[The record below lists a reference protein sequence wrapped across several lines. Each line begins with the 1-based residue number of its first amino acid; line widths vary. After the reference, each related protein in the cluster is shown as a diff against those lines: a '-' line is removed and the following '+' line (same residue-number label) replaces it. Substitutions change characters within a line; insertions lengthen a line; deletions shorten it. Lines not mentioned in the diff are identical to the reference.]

1 MKRLALVIGALA
13 LVFPAC
19 SSDDGGGTV
28 DITLQEFA
36 IAADPASVSAGEVT
50 FDVTNDGPDD
60 PHEFVVFKTDLAATD
75 LPTNEDGSV
84 DEEGE
89 GVELIGE
96 IEEFDPGTS
105 ESATYELEAG
115 SYVFICNLVE
125 EEEGE
130 LESHYQEG
138 MRTGFTVE

>member
-1 MKRLALVIGALA
+1 MQ
-13 LVFPAC
+13 VFERYVA
-19 SSDDGGGTV
+19 
-28 DITLQEFA
+28 
-36 IAADPASVSAGEVT
+36 
-50 FDVTNDGPDD
+50 

-75 LPTNEDGSV
+75 LPTAEDGSV

-105 ESATYELEAG
+105 ESAAFELEAG